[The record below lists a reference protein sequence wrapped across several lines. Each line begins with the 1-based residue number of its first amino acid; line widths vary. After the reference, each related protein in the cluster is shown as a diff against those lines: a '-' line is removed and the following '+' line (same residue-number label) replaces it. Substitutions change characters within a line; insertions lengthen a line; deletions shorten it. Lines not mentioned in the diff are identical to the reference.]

1 MLSLQGVEV
10 SVVDLERSLT
20 EQLLDP
26 IDKDLWKAGELS
38 GVAEWAAHDGVVP
51 LRPGPLSISV
61 DLIGGWVLPMCLRS
75 TQRWRDGSNAVQ
87 RH

>member
-26 IDKDLWKAGELS
+26 IDKDLWKAGEL
-38 GVAEWAAHDGVVP
+38 
-51 LRPGPLSISV
+51 
-61 DLIGGWVLPMCLRS
+61 
-75 TQRWRDGSNAVQ
+75 
-87 RH
+87 